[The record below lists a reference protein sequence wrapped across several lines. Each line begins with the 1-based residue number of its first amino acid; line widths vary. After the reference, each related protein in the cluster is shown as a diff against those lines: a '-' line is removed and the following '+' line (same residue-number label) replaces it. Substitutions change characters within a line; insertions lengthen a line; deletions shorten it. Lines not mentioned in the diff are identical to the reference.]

1 MRGAG
6 VLEAGRGRD
15 DAALLCRCSGGEF
28 VEAARILWG
37 FFTGWN
43 ERGGCPL
50 SSGWISPYC
59 KVLGEKKREHK
70 ERGLPFSRL
79 DHLGV
84 LLCFVLSI
92 TSIDFPPRIF
102 NKGKEALIFIFN
114 QIR

>member
-1 MRGAG
+1 MQQAWKP
-6 VLEAGRGRD
+6 
-15 DAALLCRCSGGEF
+15 GGEGTTRLF
-28 VEAARILWG
+28 YVVAAEESSWRPLG
-37 FFTGWN
+37 FFGVFLRVGTSAVRAQWVDN
-43 ERGGCPL
+43 
-50 SSGWISPYC
+50 WISPYR